1 MDFYKLKKATSN
13 LTIPEQRKRW
23 FKEFIKPF
31 LVVCL
36 GYSVMYLVR
45 SNFKAAQPLMKEQ
58 LGITTTQLGYIGLG
72 FSLSYGICR
81 SFLGYFFDGKNTKKI
96 LSTLLTAAGVLAV
109 LIGIVLAAGGSS
121 LGFLIVLW
129 TLNGLVQ
136 CTGGPNSYSVITRW
150 TPTSKRGKYI
160 GIFTIS
166 HNVGGALAGVF
177 ALWGANVF
185 FRGNVYG
192 MFIVPGVVAVVVGIV
207 GLFFGKGDPQ
217 ELGWDTPEKIFE
229 EPIQREDAE
238 SVGMSKKEIFL
249 KYILKNPFVW
259 VICISNLFV
268 YVLRIGIDNWAPLYV
283 SETLNFSAEAAVNT
297 IMFFEIGGFIGNLL
311 WGSLSD
317 KLKGRRAIVAVVCL
331 IGFAFAMA
339 GYRFGTT
346 ETMINVSLLGLGIF
360 IYGPILLT
368 GLSIMS
374 FVPKEAITV
383 ASALPGTFGYIFG
396 DSMAKVVIA
405 MISDPE
411 SNGIKFFGYHLHGW
425 ADSFKVFYFAIACAI
440 VCFLYIA
447 YGEEKKIRQQY
458 KFEHMGDK

>member
-1 MDFYKLKKATSN
+1 MDFYKLKKVKST
-13 LTIPEQRKRW
+13 LTIPEQRKIW
-23 FKEFIKPF
+23 FKEFFKPF

-58 LGITTTQLGYIGLG
+58 LGLTTTQLGYIGLG
-72 FSLSYGICR
+72 FSLAYGISR

-96 LSTLLTAAGVLAV
+96 LSTLLSMAGVLAI
-109 LIGIVLAAGGSS
+109 LIGIVLAVGGNTM
-121 LGFLIVLW
+121 GFLIVLW

-160 GIFTIS
+160 GIFTVS
-166 HNVGGALAGVF
+166 HNIGGALAGIF

-185 FRGNVYG
+185 FGGKVHG
-192 MFIVPGVVAVVVGIV
+192 MFIVPGIVAIVVGIF
-207 GLFFGKGDPQ
+207 GLFFGKGDPS
-217 ELGWDTPEKIFE
+217 EAGLSSPEQIFE
-229 EPIQREDAE
+229 EPIQKEDRD
-238 SVGMSKKEIFL
+238 SVGMTKKEIFM
-249 KYILKNPFVW
+249 KYVLKNPFVW

-283 SETLNFSAEAAVNT
+283 SESLNFSAQASVNT
-297 IMFFEIGGFIGNLL
+297 IMFFEVGGFIGNLL

-317 KLKGRRAIVAVVCL
+317 KLKGRRGLVAVICLTGLAIVML
-331 IGFAFAMA
+331 

-346 ETMINVSLLGLGIF
+346 ETVINMSLLGLGIF

-396 DSMAKVVIA
+396 DSMAKIVIA
-405 MISDPE
+405 MISDPD
-411 SNGIKFFGYHLHGW
+411 SSGIKIFGNTLHGW
-425 ADSFKVFYFAIACAI
+425 SDSFKVFYFAIICAI
-440 VCFLYIA
+440 ICFVIIA
-447 YGEEKKIRQQY
+447 LAEEKKIKAAYKEQQG
-458 KFEHMGDK
+458 EN